1 MSRPSSSIGLYGI
14 TFSRDGDAVPTKS
27 GIKVVTSVPA
37 SIAATAN
44 TMKITGLLSMFMVDS
59 FGLQHGAKRMAH
71 SVISITIIFYALCS
85 LLYALCPAF
94 ALLMVLYK
102 LYTNT
107 RNPGKKRRPP
117 AVRMVYNL

>member
-27 GIKVVTSVPA
+27 GIKVVTSVPT

-44 TMKITGLLSMFMVDS
+44 TTKITGFLSTFIIDS

-71 SVISITIIFYALCS
+71 SIISITIIFYALCS
-85 LLYALCPAF
+85 LLYALCPAS

-107 RNPGKKRRPP
+107 RNPAKKMMPP
-117 AVRMVYNL
+117 AVRMFQNG